1 MSGVFAGVQNGP
13 ENLGPT
19 EPTPRLNAALLTV
32 GVPTAGFFFFYNTVI
47 ILLHIRH
54 KEPLSH
60 SFPEHSACQKEHHL
74 LLILFSMAGRFF
86 DYCGGGGGG
95 SVTEALLQF
104 THFPYANN
112 SNCKLNTKHIFYCRK
127 HSYLDFFF
135 CILLC
140 FSCEIES

>member
-32 GVPTAGFFFFYNTVI
+32 GVPTAGFFFFNNTVI

-54 KEPLSH
+54 KEPLSY

-86 DYCGGGGGG
+86 DCCGGGGGRG
-95 SVTEALLQF
+95 GVLQK
-104 THFPYANN
+104 PCC
-112 SNCKLNTKHIFYCRK
+112 SSHIFPMQIIP
-127 HSYLDFFF
+127 SV
-135 CILLC
+135 
-140 FSCEIES
+140 S